1 MYTNQKSTLRE
12 KITGGLLYRTIAML
26 TLIAAL
32 MVSLSFMS
40 VAQSSTPSSQLTI
53 TINNQG
59 ITSASATVSAGIVHL
74 LIENK
79 SNIETLKVR
88 VTREGG
94 AVVREINMS
103 NKEEARATEM
113 ELAAGQYVISEASN
127 TSWVCR
133 ITAQAQAPSAAPQP
147 SPGTLP

>member
-1 MYTNQKSTLRE
+1 MS
-12 KITGGLLYRTIAML
+12 A
-26 TLIAAL
+26 LIATL
-32 MVSLSFMS
+32 LVSLSFKT

-59 ITSASATVSAGIVHL
+59 MTSASATVSAGIVHL

-79 SNIETLKVR
+79 SNLETLKVR

-94 AVVREINMS
+94 AVVREINVS
-103 NKEEARATEM
+103 NKQEERATEL

-127 TSWVCR
+127 TSWVCH
-133 ITAQAQAPSAAPQP
+133 ITAQTPPPSAVPQP